1 MQKTGQLE
9 IQLIGETEILF
20 TRLFNA
26 SAQHVFDAHTKPDL
40 FSRWMLGPPGWTMPV
55 CEIDLRVGGRY
66 RCEWAH
72 PEEGSFEVSGQYLE
86 IDAPARIRHTE
97 VMMGA
102 ETINVITF
110 TEQGGR
116 TLMSQ
121 KINYANAE
129 ARQAAI
135 DTGMA
140 EGMEA
145 GYVNLDGMFAE
156 AK

>member
-9 IQLIGETEILF
+9 LQLIGGTEILF
-20 TRLFNA
+20 TRLF
-26 SAQHVFDAHTKPDL
+26 SAPAQMVFDAHTKPEL

-55 CEIDLRVGGRY
+55 CEIDFRVGGRY

-72 PEEGSFEVSGQYLE
+72 PEEGSFDVSGQYLE
-86 IDAPARIRHTE
+86 IDAPKRFRHTE
-97 VMMGA
+97 VMAGTETMNVVTFA
-102 ETINVITF
+102 E
-110 TEQGGR
+110 QRGK

-121 KINYANAE
+121 KINYSTAE

-135 DTGMA
+135 ETGMA

-145 GYVNLDGMFAE
+145 GYANLDRMFAE